1 MVGESA
7 VNSAINS
14 RRQRKTA
21 QFLSAFLYLLLLL
34 GLPDSRI
41 GAQSPTPTPVVAQ
54 PPDTG
59 GTEII
64 ILVGVAVIALFV
76 LPMVLLLFRKPPREL
91 RSLLLVSTDET
102 ARRMVISA
110 ARKVGY
116 QTIHVYRYEDALD
129 KLRQNLTIRMIAVDD
144 SVPQYEAGLLISMLN
159 RLPIGIRP
167 LILIQDSSEMGQT
180 APSYRAESVVSRP
193 LTERAIETAI
203 RKVAERTEIDL

>member
-1 MVGESA
+1 MH
-7 VNSAINS
+7 
-14 RRQRKTA
+14 RRIVRNIGLFWTLALCLIVQ
-21 QFLSAFLYLLLLL
+21 LS
-34 GLPDSRI
+34 LPASRI
-41 GAQSPTPTPVVAQ
+41 AAQSPTATPSPAR

-64 ILVGVAVIALFV
+64 ILLGVVVIALFV
-76 LPMVLLLFRKPPREL
+76 LPMVLLLLRKPPREL

-102 ARRMVISA
+102 ARRLVINA
-110 ARKVGY
+110 AKKVGY

-129 KLRQNLTIRMIAVDD
+129 KLRQNFTIRMIAVDD

-193 LTERAIETAI
+193 LTERALEAAI

>member
-1 MVGESA
+1 M
-7 VNSAINS
+7 N
-14 RRQRKTA
+14 RKTQRRIVETIGIFWTLA
-21 QFLSAFLYLLLLL
+21 LCLIVQST
-34 GLPDSRI
+34 LPASRI
-41 GAQSPTPTPVVAQ
+41 AAQSPTATPSLAR

-64 ILVGVAVIALFV
+64 ILIGIAVIALFV
-76 LPMVLLLFRKPPREL
+76 LPMVLLLLRKPPREL

-102 ARRMVISA
+102 ARRLVINA
-110 ARKVGY
+110 AKKVGY

-129 KLRQNLTIRMIAVDD
+129 KLRQNFTIRMIAVDD
-144 SVPQYEAGLLISMLN
+144 SVPQYEAGLLLSMLN

-193 LTERAIETAI
+193 LTERAIENAI